1 MPELLANILA
11 EHAYDPV
18 SFCHPLLLPLSWSLL
33 MTSLDTDT
41 DFTDSTEVCE

>member
-18 SFCHPLLLPLSWSLL
+18 SLCYCYCLVLVLADDQ
-33 MTSLDTDT
+33 T
-41 DFTDSTEVCE
+41 

>member
-18 SFCHPLLLPLSWSLL
+18 SPVSLSYSHLVL
-33 MTSLDTDT
+33 ILADDRN
-41 DFTDSTEVCE
+41 

>member
-18 SFCHPLLLPLSWSLL
+18 SLCYRLVLVLADDQ
-33 MTSLDTDT
+33 T
-41 DFTDSTEVCE
+41 

>member
-18 SFCHPLLLPLSWSLL
+18 RTL
-33 MTSLDTDT
+33 TSHIILAWLTTGFRTGTDLI
-41 DFTDSTEVCE
+41 DSAEMCE

>member
-18 SFCHPLLLPLSWSLL
+18 RIF
-33 MTSLDTDT
+33 TSHVVLVWLTSGFHTDT
-41 DFTDSTEVCE
+41 DFTDSAEMRE

>member
-18 SFCHPLLLPLSWSLL
+18 GLCCYTVLVLA
-33 MTSLDTDT
+33 DDQI
-41 DFTDSTEVCE
+41 

>member
-18 SFCHPLLLPLSWSLL
+18 SLYSHLVLVLADDQ
-33 MTSLDTDT
+33 T
-41 DFTDSTEVCE
+41 

>member
-18 SFCHPLLLPLSWSLL
+18 SLVTPSCY
-33 MTSLDTDT
+33 TSRLG
-41 DFTDSTEVCE
+41 SC

>member
-18 SFCHPLLLPLSWSLL
+18 SLVNLSCYHLVL
-33 MTSLDTDT
+33 VLADDQI
-41 DFTDSTEVCE
+41 

>member
-18 SFCHPLLLPLSWSLL
+18 SLCYDLVWFFL
-33 MTSLDTDT
+33 TTRLDADT

>member
-18 SFCHPLLLPLSWSLL
+18 SLRNHLVLVLADDQ
-33 MTSLDTDT
+33 T
-41 DFTDSTEVCE
+41 

>member
-18 SFCHPLLLPLSWSLL
+18 RIL
-33 MTSLDTDT
+33 TSHVVPVWLTSGFHTDT
-41 DFTDSTEVCE
+41 DFTDSAEMCE